1 MMDQATPVRFQL
13 SEIETALMDDG
24 GFCILCGEPSE
35 DPVEPDARAYRCG
48 ACGRPGVYGAEE
60 LLLMDLVD

>member
-24 GFCILCGEPSE
+24 GFCIFCGEPSDE
-35 DPVEPDARAYRCG
+35 PVEPDARGYRCG
-48 ACGRPGVYGAEE
+48 ACGKSSVYGAEE